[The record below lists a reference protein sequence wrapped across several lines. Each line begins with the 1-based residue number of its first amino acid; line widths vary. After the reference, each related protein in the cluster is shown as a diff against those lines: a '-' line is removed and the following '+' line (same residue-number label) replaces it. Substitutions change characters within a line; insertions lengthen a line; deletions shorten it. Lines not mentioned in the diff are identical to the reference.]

1 MQLAQIQFF
10 GFACL
15 FVFVIFFWV
24 FIRQKQ
30 LDESAIEVTSE
41 IKLIVISRQVSK
53 SSVGY
58 HIISSANLVNL
69 ANGDS
74 IPSKVIRAQTE
85 QFLELFSRTLN
96 FFAP

>member
-58 HIISSANLVNL
+58 HIISSAVKEKL
-69 ANGDS
+69 AKF
-74 IPSKVIRAQTE
+74 ISK
-85 QFLELFSRTLN
+85 
-96 FFAP
+96 